1 MMTNVAHSYVIN
13 KIIAPFKA
21 KRWQIFLDWHTPQPD
36 EIVLDLGGGDGAA
49 LAKLYPHPENI
60 VLADIDRAKID
71 YGVKK
76 YGLKG
81 SLLLD
86 ESGNIPL
93 GSKSIDVVF
102 CNSVIEHVTVDKNQI
117 WRLKSG
123 SRFKEFALKR
133 QGKMA
138 SEIIRVGKKYW
149 VQTPYRHFPFETH
162 TWLPFIQ
169 YLPRPLLVETIRFL
183 NLFWIKK
190 TSPEFYLLSKSEARS
205 LFPQSEIIFE
215 KVFGLPKS
223 LIIRTP
229 KL

>member
-1 MMTNVAHSYVIN
+1 MNSFVVN
-13 KIIAPFKA
+13 KIIPHFKSE
-21 KRWQIFLDWHTPQPD
+21 RWQLFLQWHTPQPD
-36 EIVLDLGGGDGAA
+36 ETILDLGGGDGTA
-49 LAKLYPHPENI
+49 LAKLYPYPENI
-60 VLADIDRAKID
+60 ILADIDKAQIE

-76 YGLKG
+76 NGLKR

-86 ESGNIPL
+86 ENGDIPL
-93 GSKSIDVVF
+93 ESKSVDIVF

-117 WRLKSG
+117 WKLKSG
-123 SRFKEFALKR
+123 SRFKELALKR
-133 QGKMA
+133 QAKMA

-162 TWLPFIQ
+162 TWLPFTQ
-169 YLPRPLLVETIRFL
+169 YLPRPLQMRTIEYFNRF
-183 NLFWIKK
+183 WAKK
-190 TSPEFYLLSKSEARS
+190 TSPDFYLLSKSEAHF

-223 LIIRTP
+223 LIIRST

>member
-1 MMTNVAHSYVIN
+1 MLNVVHSYVTN
-13 KIIAPFKA
+13 KIIPLFKS
-21 KRWQIFLDWHTPQPD
+21 KRWQLFLDWQAPQPG

-49 LAKLYPHPENI
+49 LSRLYPHPENI
-60 VLADIDRAKID
+60 VLADIDKAKID
-71 YGVKK
+71 YGVKE
-76 YGLKG
+76 YGLRG

-93 GSKSIDVVF
+93 KSKSVDIVF

-117 WRLKSG
+117 WKVKSG
-123 SRFKEFALKR
+123 SRFKELALKR
-133 QGKMA
+133 QGKIA

-162 TWLPFIQ
+162 TWLLGTQ
-169 YLPRPLLVETIRFL
+169 YLPRPFQMETIRFL
-183 NLFWIKK
+183 NRFWIKK
-190 TSPEFYLLSKSEARS
+190 TSPDFYLLSRSGARF

-215 KVFGLPKS
+215 KAFGLPKS

-229 KL
+229 KV